1 MSNYGSNSKNNSGCS
16 VLFILLI
23 VAGLIFTGYRFFADM
38 SLNKSAKAAYQS
50 GDLDL
55 AYKKY
60 DEVDRSFHLFD
71 LGKYR
76 QLAREG
82 VIACAEKENTAA
94 QALQDAGKLQE
105 AFTAFQDLQERGM
118 VYKIGDYESKAS
130 DSKLAIFNNMVE
142 SVEKAYTGGICATVA
157 IDGKWVVDHINS
169 LDNSPDISSTQ
180 NHLEVCEE
188 YVDEVQGVSGESPL
202 VAAKSITGFINAH
215 MEDPLLD
222 FAKNKFK
229 ALVIVNGYEKIA
241 SPEVCEVFPQ
251 IYAEWNLKNQ
261 DYLYSCGNVFAK
273 ANQTSNAIDLL
284 NTFSETYP
292 TDPRYQQVVDTL
304 ADLLI
309 ANAQAQGAGSLPEP
323 DASGKAKKGTSEYE
337 VRNDAP
343 YQLRLVFSG
352 PEKKIVTI
360 PACSTCT
367 EYILQPMS
375 CPDEGP
381 LDTIILKPGDYSLL
395 VETVTSE
402 GVTPY
407 TGSFTMKDGTQYS
420 SCFYVVKSI
429 Y

>member
-16 VLFILLI
+16 AFFILLI
-23 VAGLIFTGYRFFADM
+23 IAALIFMGYRFFTDM
-38 SLNKSAKAAYQS
+38 SLNKGAKAAYQS
-50 GDLDL
+50 GDLNL

-105 AFTAFQDLQERGM
+105 AFTAFQDLEERGM

-130 DSKLAIFNNMVE
+130 ESKLAIFNNMVE
-142 SVEKAYTGGICATVA
+142 SVEKAYTGGKCADVA
-157 IDGKWVVDHINS
+157 VDGKWVVDHMSS
-169 LDNSPDISSTQ
+169 LDNGPDISSTQ
-180 NHLEVCEE
+180 NHLDVCEE
-188 YVDEVQGVSGESPL
+188 YVDEVESISGGSPL
-202 VAAKSITGFINAH
+202 NAAKSIIGFINAYVD
-215 MEDPLLD
+215 DPLVD
-222 FAKNKFK
+222 FAKDKFK
-229 ALVIVNGYEKIA
+229 ALVTVNGYEKIA

-251 IYAEWNLKNQ
+251 IYAEWNLKNP
-261 DYLYSCGNVFAK
+261 DYLFSCGNAFAK
-273 ANQTSNAIDLL
+273 AYQTTNAIDLL

-309 ANAQAQGAGSLPEP
+309 SNAQAQGAGALPEP

-360 PACSTCT
+360 PACSTCP
-367 EYILQPMS
+367 EYLIQPTS

-420 SCFYVVKSI
+420 SCFYVVTRIS
-429 Y
+429 

>member
-16 VLFILLI
+16 AFFILLI
-23 VAGLIFTGYRFFADM
+23 IAAFLYTGYRFFADM
-38 SLNKSAKAAYQS
+38 SLNKGAKAAYQS
-50 GDLDL
+50 GDLNI

-82 VIACAEKENTAA
+82 VLACAEVENTAA
-94 QALQDAGKLQE
+94 QALQDAGKFEE
-105 AFTAFQDLQERGM
+105 AFIAFQDLQERGE
-118 VYKIGDYESKAS
+118 VFKIGDYASKAS

-142 SVEKAYTGGICATVA
+142 SVEKAYAGGKCADVA
-157 IDGKWVVDHINS
+157 VDGKWVVDHISN
-169 LDNSPDISSTQ
+169 LDNGPDISSTQ
-180 NHLEVCEE
+180 NHLDVCEK
-188 YVDEVQGVSGESPL
+188 YVAEVEGVSGRSPL
-202 VAAKSITGFINAH
+202 NAAKSISGFINTN
-215 MEDPLLD
+215 MDDPLVD

-229 ALVIVNGYEKIA
+229 ALVTVNGYEKIA
-241 SPEVCEVFPQ
+241 SPEVCEMFPQ
-251 IYAEWNLKNQ
+251 IYAEWNLKNP
-261 DYLYSCGNVFAK
+261 DYLYSCGNAYAK
-273 ANQTSNAIDLL
+273 AYQTSNAIDLL

-323 DASGKAKKGTSEYE
+323 DKSGKAKKGTSEYE

-367 EYILQPMS
+367 EYTIQPMS

-429 Y
+429 F

>member
-1 MSNYGSNSKNNSGCS
+1 MSNYGSSSKNNSSCS
-16 VLFILLI
+16 ALFILLI
-23 VAGLIFTGYRFFADM
+23 IAAFLFTGYRFFADM
-38 SLNKSAKAAYQS
+38 SLNKGAKAAYQS
-50 GDLDL
+50 GDLNL

-82 VIACAEKENTAA
+82 VFACAEVEHTAA
-94 QALQDAGKLQE
+94 QALQDAGKFEE
-105 AFTAFQDLQERGM
+105 AFIAFQDLQERGV
-118 VYKIGDYESKAS
+118 VYKIGDYASKAS
-130 DSKLAIFNNMVE
+130 ESKLAIFNNMME
-142 SVEKAYTGGICATVA
+142 SVEKAYSAGKCEVVA
-157 IDGKWVVDHINS
+157 INGKWVVDHINN
-169 LDNSPDISSTQ
+169 LDNDTDISTTQ
-180 NHLEVCEE
+180 NHLNICEKYVAEVE
-188 YVDEVQGVSGESPL
+188 GISGASPL
-202 VAAKSITGFINAH
+202 NAAKSITGFINTN
-215 MEDPLLD
+215 MDDPLVD

-229 ALVIVNGYEKIA
+229 ALVTVNGYEKIA
-241 SPEVCEVFPQ
+241 SPEVCKMFPQ
-251 IYAEWNLKNQ
+251 IYAEWNLKNP
-261 DYLYSCGNVFAK
+261 DYLYSCGNAFAN
-273 ANQTSNAIDLL
+273 AYQTSNAIDLL

-292 TDPRYQQVVDTL
+292 TDPRYQQVVDKL

-309 ANAQAQGAGSLPEP
+309 ANAQAQGAGSFPEP
-323 DASGKAKKGTSEYE
+323 DKSGKAKKGTSEYE

-367 EYILQPMS
+367 EYTLQPMS

>member
-16 VLFILLI
+16 AFFILLI
-23 VAGLIFTGYRFFADM
+23 IAALIFMGYRFFTDM
-38 SLNKSAKAAYQS
+38 SLNKGAKAAYQS
-50 GDLDL
+50 GDLNL

-105 AFTAFQDLQERGM
+105 AFTAFEDLEERGM

-130 DSKLAIFNNMVE
+130 ESKLAIFNNMVE
-142 SVEKAYTGGICATVA
+142 SVEKAYTGGKCADVA
-157 IDGKWVVDHINS
+157 VDGKWVVDHMSS
-169 LDNSPDISSTQ
+169 LDNGSDISSTQ
-180 NHLEVCEE
+180 NHLDVCEE
-188 YVDEVQGVSGESPL
+188 YVDEVESISGGSPL
-202 VAAKSITGFINAH
+202 NAAKSIIGFINAYVD
-215 MEDPLLD
+215 DPLVD
-222 FAKNKFK
+222 FAKDKFK
-229 ALVIVNGYEKIA
+229 ALVTVNGYEKIA

-251 IYAEWNLKNQ
+251 IYAEWNLKNP
-261 DYLYSCGNVFAK
+261 DYLFSCGNAFAK
-273 ANQTSNAIDLL
+273 AYQTTNAIDLL

-309 ANAQAQGAGSLPEP
+309 SNAQAQGAGAFPEP
-323 DASGKAKKGTSEYE
+323 DKSGKAKKGTSEYE

-360 PACSTCT
+360 PACSTCP
-367 EYILQPMS
+367 EYY
-375 CPDEGP
+375 
-381 LDTIILKPGDYSLL
+381 KYSRRHARMKALL
-395 VETVTSE
+395 IQ
-402 GVTPY
+402 
-407 TGSFTMKDGTQYS
+407 SF
-420 SCFYVVKSI
+420 
-429 Y
+429 